1 MSDKY
6 IKDSLEKLSDDV
18 KNVDKTLTEYKV
30 SFDHHILQDEKM
42 YEEFKRMNDVLVQNT
57 ESLKE
62 HMHRTALLEETIIKI
77 DQRLSPIEKEK
88 IEKEAVKAWMKN
100 TAVIV
105 GKAAAVVGA
114 IGSAVAFLVKFL
126 HHI

>member
-77 DQRLSPIEKEK
+77 VP
-88 IEKEAVKAWMKN
+88 
-100 TAVIV
+100 
-105 GKAAAVVGA
+105 
-114 IGSAVAFLVKFL
+114 
-126 HHI
+126 